1 MLLENAKREIE
12 KNIKEKTKK
21 FYENMWNVMMSHAQG
36 LVEVKQETMTDGT
49 VKKTMSFKN
58 LKEAREAIQEVRTF
72 N

>member
-1 MLLENAKREIE
+1 MENAKREIE